1 MDHHRPNSPVPDDD
15 GQNWLEV
22 VRHYVEL
29 LQFGTVEIIVHD
41 GRVIQID
48 KTERLRFGKGGAVQT
63 PGLFKAEAAAKNAPA
78 KNQGLNE

>member
-1 MDHHRPNSPVPDDD
+1 MDRHRPNVPVPDDA

-22 VRHYVEL
+22 VRHYVESM
-29 LQFGTVEIIVHD
+29 QFGAVEIIVHD

-63 PGLFKAEAAAKNAPA
+63 PGLLKGEAGVRTAPA
-78 KNQGLNE
+78 KNQGLSE

>member
-1 MDHHRPNSPVPDDD
+1 MDRHHPNAPAPDAS

-22 VRHYVEL
+22 VRRDVES
-29 LQFGTVEIIVHD
+29 LQFGAVEIIVHD

-63 PGLFKAEAAAKNAPA
+63 PGFLKAEAGARNAPA